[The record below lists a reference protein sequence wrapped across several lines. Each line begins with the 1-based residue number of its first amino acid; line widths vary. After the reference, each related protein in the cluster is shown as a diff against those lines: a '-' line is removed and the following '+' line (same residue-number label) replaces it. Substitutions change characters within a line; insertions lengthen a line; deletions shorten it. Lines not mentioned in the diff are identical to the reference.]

1 MKGTQEQKTL
11 YGFWALEGW
20 YSGTKKTSVLE
31 KINFASLEIKKGGV
45 ES

>member
-1 MKGTQEQKTL
+1 MKGTWEQKTL